1 MDMSIY
7 VTSGYV
13 WGLAALLL
21 GLLVMPVWRFL
32 ATGWVRKR
40 RNVVC
45 GLTKDAIELY
55 FRQFYPNEH
64 VDKNRIR
71 EAFENNFD
79 KRFGRHHYT
88 FPGIF
93 LVAVAGLATFMLSAA
108 VAVWLGILP
117 QEAGTIP
124 VVAAAALAGA
134 YMWVLDDLIVRN
146 RRLDL
151 SPANL
156 SWGAFR
162 FVTAVPFGYAFAYI
176 FIQSVAVPVA
186 FLIGSFPTRT
196 LRRVAGRLA
205 ARQMNVGELGEE
217 GVSELE
223 RLQGINTSNA
233 EAFADEGV
241 TTILQ
246 LAYSD
251 PIDLTIRTSLGF
263 SYVVDCV
270 SQALAWIY
278 FEDELKTLRKNSL
291 RGAQEIANFISEL
304 DDSKDQKA
312 QARAKAALQ
321 QIAQELRKKPES
333 LERTFREI
341 AEDPYTQFL
350 WNAWQ

>member
-1 MDMSIY
+1 MDLSVY
-7 VTSGYV
+7 VTCGYV
-13 WGLAALLL
+13 WGLTALLL
-21 GLLVMPVWRFL
+21 GLLIMPVWRYL
-32 ATGWVRKR
+32 AIGWVTKR
-40 RNVVC
+40 RNIVC
-45 GLTKDAIELY
+45 GLTKDAIDLY
-55 FRQFYPNEH
+55 FHQFYPNEH
-64 VDKNRIR
+64 VDKSRVR
-71 EAFENNFD
+71 EAFETNFD
-79 KRFGRHHYT
+79 KRFGRHHFT
-88 FPGIF
+88 FPALF
-93 LVAVAGLATFMLSAA
+93 LVAVAGLATFMLSAS

-124 VVAAAALAGA
+124 AVAAAALAGA
-134 YMWVLDDLIVRN
+134 YMWVLDDLITRN

-151 SPANL
+151 APANL

-162 FVTAVPFGYAFAYI
+162 FVTAVPFGYAFQYI
-176 FIQSVAVPVA
+176 FTQSLAVPVA

-196 LRRVAGRLA
+196 LRRIAGRLA
-205 ARQMNVGELGEE
+205 ARQLNVGELGEQ

-223 RLQGINTSNA
+223 RLQGVNTSNA

-263 SYVVDCV
+263 SYVVDCA

-278 FEDELKTLRKNSL
+278 FEDELKTLRKHSL
-291 RGAQEIANFISEL
+291 RGAQEIASFISEL
-304 DDSKDQKA
+304 DDPDDRKA
-312 QARAKAALQ
+312 QARAKAALE
-321 QIAQELRKKPES
+321 QIAHDLQKKPES

-350 WNAWQ
+350 WNAWH

>member
-1 MDMSIY
+1 MDLSSY

-13 WGLAALLL
+13 WGLTALLL
-21 GLLVMPVWRFL
+21 GLLIMPVLRYL
-32 ATGWVRKR
+32 AVGWATKR
-40 RNVVC
+40 RAIVS
-45 GLTKDAIELY
+45 GLTKEAIDLY
-55 FRQFYPNEH
+55 FHQFYPNEH
-64 VDKNRIR
+64 VDKGHVRA
-71 EAFENNFD
+71 AFENNFD
-79 KRFGRHHYT
+79 RRFGRRHYLL
-88 FPGIF
+88 PGLF
-93 LVAVAGLATFMLSAA
+93 LAAVAGLATFLLSAS

-117 QEAGTIP
+117 QEAGAIP
-124 VVAAAALAGA
+124 AVAAAALAGA
-134 YMWVLDDLIVRN
+134 YMWVLDDLITRN

-151 SPANL
+151 APANL

-162 FVTAVPFGYAFAYI
+162 FVTAVPFGYAFQYI
-176 FIQSVAVPVA
+176 LTQSLAVPVA

-196 LRRVAGRLA
+196 LRRIAGRLA
-205 ARQMNVGELGEE
+205 SRQLNIGELDEQ

-233 EAFADEGV
+233 EAFADEGI

-263 SYVVDCV
+263 SYVVDCA

-278 FEDELKTLRKNSL
+278 FEDELKTLRRHSL
-291 RGAQEIANFISEL
+291 RGAQEIASFIAEL
-304 DDSKDQKA
+304 DDDGDRKA

-321 QIAQELRKKPES
+321 QIAQDLQKKPES

-350 WNAWQ
+350 WKAWT

>member
-1 MDMSIY
+1 MDLSIY
-7 VTSGYV
+7 VTSAYV
-13 WGLAALLL
+13 WGLTALLL
-21 GLLVMPVWRFL
+21 GLLIMPVWRFL

-40 RNVVC
+40 RDVVC
-45 GLTKDAIELY
+45 GLTKDAIDLY
-55 FRQFYPNEH
+55 FHQFYPTEH
-64 VDKNRIR
+64 VDKSHAR
-71 EAFENNFD
+71 EAFESNFD
-79 KRFGRHHYT
+79 KRFGRQHYM
-88 FPGIF
+88 FPGLF
-93 LVAVAGLATFMLSAA
+93 LVAVAGLATFMLSAS
-108 VAVWLGILP
+108 VCVWLGILP
-117 QEAGTIP
+117 QQAGTIP

-134 YMWVLDDLIVRN
+134 YMWVLDDLITRN

-151 SPANL
+151 APANL

-162 FVTAVPFGYAFAYI
+162 FVTAVPFGYSFQYI
-176 FIQSVAVPVA
+176 FTQSVAVPVA

-205 ARQMNVGELGEE
+205 VRQLNVGELGEQ
-217 GVSELE
+217 GISELE
-223 RLQGINTSNA
+223 RLQGVNTSNA

-263 SYVVDCV
+263 SYVVDCA

-278 FEDELKTLRKNSL
+278 FEDELKALRKHSL
-291 RGAQEIANFISEL
+291 RGAQEIASFIAEL
-304 DDSKDQKA
+304 DDAGDRKA
-312 QARAKAALQ
+312 QARAKVALE
-321 QIAQELRKKPES
+321 QIAQELQKKPES

-350 WNAWQ
+350 WNAWH